1 LVEGTLLA
9 LLAAVGIWNAFTYP
23 PDGGY
28 DAAEHLAYA
37 QALIEDGSIPGEGA
51 FYTPPGFYVVA
62 GAATKLGEALGLEE
76 PERIAQ
82 LVNAILAVATAIL
95 VLALARLL
103 FPGRPLLRWSAL
115 GFFVCCPVVLKTA
128 AMFHPQTLA
137 LFVST
142 AALTFAAWMIVRRRY
157 DWWAWLGLA
166 ALLGAGQLV
175 RSVSIWTFGV
185 VLVAFVVVAATRQ
198 EDRRPVGRALA
209 VVLVAAIVLPLPWYV
224 HLQRSTGSSIFG
236 RSGTSLPLWDRW
248 PGSFYVS
255 PGLPDVITH
264 PQREALPPRFFPV
277 VYTETWGD
285 YFGIWSWGPGRP
297 ALTDA
302 VNDRLVLQSVVGAP
316 LTMVGIAGWLALVAL
331 SLRRLRRRSELL
343 LVTLMPLAAIVGTLY
358 YAVRNPTPDGDVVKG
373 LYMLTAVPAW
383 AISFGFV
390 VDAVVA
396 RSRTLGIALG
406 VALAACGAVAL
417 AFAVA

>member
-1 LVEGTLLA
+1 VDGVLLA

-37 QALIEDGSIPGEGA
+37 RALVEDGSIPGEGA

-62 GAATKLGEALGLEE
+62 GAATKVGEALGLED
-76 PERIAQ
+76 PERAAQ
-82 LVNAILAVATAIL
+82 LVNALLAVGTAALLL
-95 VLALARLL
+95 VLARLV
-103 FPGRPLLRWSAL
+103 FPGRPVLRWSAL
-115 GFFVCCPVVLKTA
+115 GFFVCCPLVLKTA

-175 RSVSIWTFGV
+175 RSVSIWTFGA
-185 VLVAFVVVAATRQ
+185 VLTAFVVVLVTRP

-236 RSGTSLPLWDRW
+236 RSGTSVPLRDRW

-264 PQREALPPRFFPV
+264 PHRQALPPRFFPV

-297 ALTDA
+297 DLTDA

-316 LTMVGIAGWLALVAL
+316 LTAVAFAGWFALVAL
-331 SLRRLRRRSELL
+331 TLRRLRTRAELV
-343 LVTLMPLAAIVGTLY
+343 LVTLMPLAAILGTLY

-373 LYMLTAVPAW
+373 LFMLTAVPAW
-383 AISFGFV
+383 ALGFGLV
-390 VDAVVA
+390 VDAVAA
-396 RSRTLGIALG
+396 RNRAAGIALG
-406 VALAACGAVAL
+406 ALLAACGAVAL
-417 AFAVA
+417 AFAIA